1 MIERVATA
9 ITAIIFLGSLV
20 IGLITSTIDLISV
33 TLTGSS
39 LTGIPIEFF
48 LALIIFTP
56 PVALI
61 TIWLGGILDSIFN
74 LENK

>member
-1 MIERVATA
+1 MIERIATA

-20 IGLITSTIDLISV
+20 VGLITSTIDLISV
-33 TLTGSS
+33 ALTGNS

-48 LALIIFTP
+48 LLLIVCTP
-56 PVALI
+56 PIALI
-61 TIWLGGILDSIFN
+61 TIYSGVVLDKIFN

>member
-1 MIERVATA
+1 MVERIATA

-20 IGLITSTIDLISV
+20 IGLITSTVDLISV

-48 LALIIFTP
+48 LALIVLTP
-56 PVALI
+56 PIALV

-74 LENK
+74 LKNK

>member
-1 MIERVATA
+1 MIERIATA

-20 IGLITSTIDLISV
+20 IGLIVSTIDLISIA
-33 TLTGSS
+33 LTGSS

-48 LALIIFTP
+48 LLLIIFTP
-56 PVALI
+56 PIALV
-61 TIWLGGILDSIFN
+61 TIYSGVVLDKLFN

>member
-1 MIERVATA
+1 MIERIATA

-33 TLTGSS
+33 ALTGNS

-48 LALIIFTP
+48 LLLIVCTP
-56 PVALI
+56 PIALV
-61 TIWLGGILDSIFN
+61 TIYSGVVLDKIFN

>member
-1 MIERVATA
+1 MIERIVTA

-33 TLTGSS
+33 ALTGSS

-48 LALIIFTP
+48 LLLVIFTP
-56 PVALI
+56 PIALV
-61 TIWLGGILDSIFN
+61 TTYSGVLLDKIFN

>member
-1 MIERVATA
+1 MIERIATA

-20 IGLITSTIDLISV
+20 VGLITSTIDLISV
-33 TLTGSS
+33 ALTGNS

-48 LALIIFTP
+48 LLLIVCTP
-56 PVALI
+56 PIALI
-61 TIWLGGILDSIFN
+61 TIYSGVVLDKLFN